1 MKHCRERRI
10 SSSLGNANLEIE
22 YANNVDNGAFT
33 IASAA
38 ELLRHANA
46 LRVAQGLPINDTW
59 QTEWENIAFPSAS
72 SNITLEYQTMNDSV
86 AVKQADV
93 VLLTYPLDYGED
105 YTADD
110 KLLDLDYVCI
120 QSIPEDMGILTQ
132 FSMQT
137 ISRKMAQ
144 G

>member
-1 MKHCRERRI
+1 
-10 SSSLGNANLEIE
+10 
-22 YANNVDNGAFT
+22 
-33 IASAA
+33 
-38 ELLRHANA
+38 
-46 LRVAQGLPINDTW
+46 
-59 QTEWENIAFPSAS
+59 
-72 SNITLEYQTMNDSV
+72 
-86 AVKQADV
+86 
-93 VLLTYPLDYGED
+93 LDYGED

-137 ISRKMAQ
+137 SSRQMAQ